1 MAKNEQ
7 TETRTKID
15 DINESLTKA
24 ELKVQNNKK
33 AIMWACIAVAAV
45 VVAVLLFI
53 YAYLRP
59 SQNAADT
66 QYGLASNMASNYE
79 ATYAMLDST
88 ANAQQLDAVTKAY
101 EEAATRSHAGGN
113 NAKLMSAVYEFKK
126 GDYNKALSYLNDY
139 DKKDAV
145 VAALS
150 ECLKGDCYVNL
161 DKYQEAVEAFKDAV
175 EISDENPMIAPYAL
189 IKQATVERH
198 LKNFTAEAECY
209 QEIVNKYPEYGV
221 TINAN
226 IENYLERAKADAA
239 KK

>member
-7 TETRTKID
+7 TETHTKLD
-15 DINESLTKA
+15 DINESLTRA

-45 VVAVLLFI
+45 IVAVLLFI

-59 SQNAADT
+59 SQNASDT
-66 QYGLASNMASNYE
+66 QFGLASNMAANYE
-79 ATYAMLDST
+79 ASAAMLDSA

-101 EEAATRSHAGGN
+101 EEAATRSHSGGN
-113 NAKLMSAVYEFKK
+113 NAKLMSAIYQFKK

-145 VAALS
+145 IASLS

-161 DKYQEAVEAFKDAV
+161 DKYQEAIEAFKDAV
-175 EISDENPMIAPYAL
+175 EICDENPMVAPYAL
-189 IKQATVERH
+189 MKQATVQRH
-198 LKNFTAEAECY
+198 LKNYSAEAECY
-209 QEIVNKYPEYGV
+209 QEIVNKYPEYSV